1 MAVLPGVLGCR
12 PLRRTVQVRLGTNP
26 AVPRDELPGGTP
38 ILFALAALR
47 SVPQA
52 GSQFRGLATAI
63 HEISGLKEQT
73 MQVTDKRIHQVKLEL
88 SLKECKHLRKA
99 IDHYLMLYDL
109 IDDPE
114 RIYPP
119 LETDLDTLK
128 AMSSHLKLVETA
140 TVVEEIGL

>member
-1 MAVLPGVLGCR
+1 LQ
-12 PLRRTVQVRLGTNP
+12 QV
-26 AVPRDELPGGTP
+26 
-38 ILFALAALR
+38 
-47 SVPQA
+47 
-52 GSQFRGLATAI
+52 I

-99 IDHYLMLYDL
+99 IDHYLTLYDL

-128 AMSSHLKLVETA
+128 AMSSHLKLVETSN
-140 TVVEEIGL
+140 VVEEIGL